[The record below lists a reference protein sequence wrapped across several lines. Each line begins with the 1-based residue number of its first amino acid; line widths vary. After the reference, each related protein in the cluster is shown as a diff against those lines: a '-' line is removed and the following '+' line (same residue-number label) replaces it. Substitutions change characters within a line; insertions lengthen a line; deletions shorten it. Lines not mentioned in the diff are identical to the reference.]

1 MNQLYDLSKVYMEQ
15 IASVDESATGGY
27 RIEEGLRSAVKR
39 LLGGGKKEAEAP
51 KPESRGDQLRKKYN
65 VGPEKSDTSA
75 KRQILDRSRARA
87 KKDEKDYGDKPFQKQ
102 VAQKSKA
109 AHDRYLKAGYSK
121 YGADDARGSGNKA
134 RKRAAA
140 LNREEFEFIVN
151 ALIEEGYDLSSYT
164 WDEMYEVCLD
174 EAVKGQ
180 DTEVRKAASA
190 ERRAGDT
197 LTKKLPPYKGK
208 EFGKYQ
214 GDQISYIDKKTK
226 GKFIPGMAT
235 NEALDP
241 VGQEDADIDN
251 DGKKNTK
258 SDKYLT
264 NRRKVRGVAIRKE
277 SFSNWRQDLSEVM
290 DTVDA
295 PDDEY
300 QKQIKEKKIQN
311 KIKINPDFKEA
322 VEEIGGQLIEMIE
335 VEEGYQEI
343 DREKETKMYRRAG
356 NLARTSLSSKGK
368 EKEDAR
374 NKSAK
379 IVSAIT
385 RQKENERFNRIGQ
398 SPAHNEEFE
407 IDEAEGSYGQTPK
420 ASAAYGSLA
429 NKRRNTPASEYP
441 QRGAK
446 KVAVKSAERHMSR
459 SENPDAG
466 NRGKQSTKP
475 HWTSDSRKGMTQK
488 DRNWRR
494 GADEYGHSGYDGEGG
509 GGSLPKGKKLERQKK
524 TGVSA
529 ESFDYVNIELDE
541 KTLTSAETAKKEEIV
556 KSMKK
561 SLSGFKSRYGKDAKS
576 VMYAT
581 ATKQAKKLREAIADQ
596 ASLSPQELQKQRQ
609 KATLDTQIATLR
621 KQSLSRAEKPAV
633 TQEGTVDDALAM
645 VRASVAKKHGAASIV
660 GSPEN
665 KAAQAAQ
672 KPSQQPKRKL
682 SSYSIPGAPKEKSY
696 ND

>member
-1 MNQLYDLSKVYMEQ
+1 MSMNQLYDLSKVYMEQ
-15 IASVDESATGGY
+15 IASVDESAIGDRARNAVADQRLDAAQKDTQQSVDKLAKREKVTGASASLAAKRVEADVRKSSSYGPQRPKPGTTGGY
-27 RIEEGLRSAVKR
+27 RIEENEIDEAVRGADNELRRAASQER
-39 LLGGGKKEAEAP
+39 
-51 KPESRGDQLRKKYN
+51 QT
-65 VGPEKSDTSA
+65 EKTT
-75 KRQILDRSRARA
+75 
-87 KKDEKDYGDKPFQKQ
+87 EKDYRTKG
-102 VAQKSKA
+102 
-109 AHDRYLKAGYSK
+109 R
-121 YGADDARGSGNKA
+121 SGNTKTGP
-134 RKRAAA
+134 K
-140 LNREEFEFIVN
+140 
-151 ALIEEGYDLSSYT
+151 LSTTPHPKSVVKNYA
-164 WDEMYEVCLD
+164 DQ
-174 EAVKGQ
+174 EANSI
-180 DTEVRKAASA
+180 AWH
-190 ERRAGDT
+190 
-197 LTKKLPPYKGK
+197 
-208 EFGKYQ
+208 
-214 GDQISYIDKKTK
+214 DKKSK

-398 SPAHNEEFE
+398 SPAHNEEFVDE
-407 IDEAEGSYGQTPK
+407 GMHKDAETGEVVSKAVPGKTYYPAQPMKKTSVAIEKEKKQKNEEFELDEAEGSYGQTPK
-420 ASAAYGSLA
+420 ASAAYGALA

-475 HWTSDSRKGMTQK
+475 YWTSDSRKGMTQK

-541 KTLTSAETAKKEEIV
+541 KTLTSAETAKKEQIV

-561 SLSGFKSRYGKDAKS
+561 NFAGFKSSYGKDAKS

-581 ATKQAKKLREAIADQ
+581 ATKQAKKVA
-596 ASLSPQELQKQRQ
+596 
-609 KATLDTQIATLR
+609 
-621 KQSLSRAEKPAV
+621 
-633 TQEGTVDDALAM
+633 EGTAEDALAM
-645 VRASVAKKHGAASIV
+645 VRASVAKKHGAASII

-672 KPSQQPKRKL
+672 KKPTEQPKRKL

>member
-1 MNQLYDLSKVYMEQ
+1 MSMNQLYDLSKVYMEQ
-15 IASVDESATGGY
+15 IASVDESAIGDRARNAVADQRLDAAQKDTQQSVDKLAKREKVTGASASLAAKRVEADVRKSSSYGPQRPKPGTTGGY
-27 RIEEGLRSAVKR
+27 RIEENEIDEAVRGADNELRRAASQER
-39 LLGGGKKEAEAP
+39 
-51 KPESRGDQLRKKYN
+51 QT
-65 VGPEKSDTSA
+65 EKTT
-75 KRQILDRSRARA
+75 
-87 KKDEKDYGDKPFQKQ
+87 EKDYRTKG
-102 VAQKSKA
+102 
-109 AHDRYLKAGYSK
+109 R
-121 YGADDARGSGNKA
+121 SGNTKTGP
-134 RKRAAA
+134 K
-140 LNREEFEFIVN
+140 
-151 ALIEEGYDLSSYT
+151 LSTTPHPKSVVKNYA
-164 WDEMYEVCLD
+164 DQ
-174 EAVKGQ
+174 EANSI
-180 DTEVRKAASA
+180 AWH
-190 ERRAGDT
+190 
-197 LTKKLPPYKGK
+197 
-208 EFGKYQ
+208 
-214 GDQISYIDKKTK
+214 DKKSK

-398 SPAHNEEFE
+398 SPAHNEEFVDE
-407 IDEAEGSYGQTPK
+407 GMHKDAETGEVVSKAVPGKTYYPAQPMKKTSVAIEKEKKQKNEEFELDEAEGSYGQTPK
-420 ASAAYGSLA
+420 ASAAYGALA

-475 HWTSDSRKGMTQK
+475 YWTSDSRKGMTQK

-541 KTLTSAETAKKEEIV
+541 KTLTSAETAKKEQIV

-561 SLSGFKSRYGKDAKS
+561 NLAGFKSRYGERAKE

-581 ATKQAKKLREAIADQ
+581 ATKQAKKVA
-596 ASLSPQELQKQRQ
+596 
-609 KATLDTQIATLR
+609 
-621 KQSLSRAEKPAV
+621 
-633 TQEGTVDDALAM
+633 EGTAEDALAM

-672 KPSQQPKRKL
+672 KKPTEQPKRKL

>member
-1 MNQLYDLSKVYMEQ
+1 MSMNQLYDLSKVYMEQ
-15 IASVDESATGGY
+15 IASVDESAIGDRARNAVADQRLDAAQKDTQQSVDKLAKREKVTGASASLAAKRVEADVRKSSSYGPQRPKPGTTGGY
-27 RIEEGLRSAVKR
+27 RIEEN
-39 LLGGGKKEAEAP
+39 E
-51 KPESRGDQLRKKYN
+51 
-65 VGPEKSDTSA
+65 
-75 KRQILDRSRARA
+75 I
-87 KKDEKDYGDKPFQKQ
+87 
-102 VAQKSKA
+102 
-109 AHDRYLKAGYSK
+109 
-121 YGADDARGSGNKA
+121 
-134 RKRAAA
+134 
-140 LNREEFEFIVN
+140 
-151 ALIEEGYDLSSYT
+151 
-164 WDEMYEVCLD
+164 D

-180 DTEVRKAASA
+180 DTEMRKAASA

-264 NRRKVRGVAIRKE
+264 NRRKVRSVAIRKE

-290 DTVDA
+290 DTVDS
-295 PDDEY
+295 PDDEN

-398 SPAHNEEFE
+398 SPAHNEEFVDE
-407 IDEAEGSYGQTPK
+407 GMHKDAETGEVVSKAVPGKTYYPAQPMKKTSVAIEKEKKQKNEEYGGGMKKGGSYDKGYAAMQKQVEKLDKGEEPATAKRYREMKKEELELDEAEGSYGQTPK
-420 ASAAYGSLA
+420 ASAAYGALA
-429 NKRRNTPASEYP
+429 NRRRNTPASEYA

-446 KVAVKSAERHMSR
+446 KVAVKSAEKHMSR

-561 SLSGFKSRYGKDAKS
+561 NLAGFKSRYGKDAKS

-581 ATKQAKKLREAIADQ
+581 ATKQAKKVA
-596 ASLSPQELQKQRQ
+596 
-609 KATLDTQIATLR
+609 
-621 KQSLSRAEKPAV
+621 
-633 TQEGTVDDALAM
+633 EGTAEDALAM

>member
-1 MNQLYDLSKVYMEQ
+1 LAKREKVTG
-15 IASVDESATGGY
+15 ASASLAAKRVEADVRKSSSYGPQRPKPGTTGGY
-27 RIEEGLRSAVKR
+27 RIEEN
-39 LLGGGKKEAEAP
+39 E
-51 KPESRGDQLRKKYN
+51 
-65 VGPEKSDTSA
+65 
-75 KRQILDRSRARA
+75 I
-87 KKDEKDYGDKPFQKQ
+87 
-102 VAQKSKA
+102 
-109 AHDRYLKAGYSK
+109 
-121 YGADDARGSGNKA
+121 
-134 RKRAAA
+134 
-140 LNREEFEFIVN
+140 
-151 ALIEEGYDLSSYT
+151 
-164 WDEMYEVCLD
+164 D

-264 NRRKVRGVAIRKE
+264 NRRKVRGVAIKKE

-295 PDDEY
+295 PDDQY

-407 IDEAEGSYGQTPK
+407 LDEAEGSYGQTPK

-475 HWTSDSRKGMTQK
+475 HWTSDTRKGMTQK

-529 ESFDYVNIELDE
+529 ESYDLYVDEGMHKDAETGEVVSKAVPGKTYYPAQPMKKTSVAIEKEKRMKKEELELDE
-541 KTLTSAETAKKEEIV
+541 KTLTSAETAKKEQIV

-561 SLSGFKSRYGKDAKS
+561 NFAGFKSSYGKDAKS

-633 TQEGTVDDALAM
+633 TQEGTAEDALAM

-672 KPSQQPKRKL
+672 PKPAKSNRKL
-682 SSYSIPGAPKEKSY
+682 QGYSIPGAPKEKSY

>member
-1 MNQLYDLSKVYMEQ
+1 MNPLNDLSKVYMEQ
-15 IASVDESATGGY
+15 IASVDE
-27 RIEEGLRSAVKR
+27 
-39 LLGGGKKEAEAP
+39 
-51 KPESRGDQLRKKYN
+51 
-65 VGPEKSDTSA
+65 
-75 KRQILDRSRARA
+75 
-87 KKDEKDYGDKPFQKQ
+87 
-102 VAQKSKA
+102 
-109 AHDRYLKAGYSK
+109 
-121 YGADDARGSGNKA
+121 
-134 RKRAAA
+134 
-140 LNREEFEFIVN
+140 
-151 ALIEEGYDLSSYT
+151 
-164 WDEMYEVCLD
+164 
-174 EAVKGQ
+174 AVKGQ
-180 DTEVRKAASA
+180 DTELRRAASS
-190 ERRAGDT
+190 ERASERKEKGGKSPKIPGREGPSAGKTYADYQEISIKSHDK
-197 LTKKLPPYKGK
+197 LTKKNKNVVGLV
-208 EFGKYQ
+208 
-214 GDQISYIDKKTK
+214 TK
-226 GKFIPGMAT
+226 
-235 NEALDP
+235 EALDP

-264 NRRKVRGVAIRKE
+264 NRRKVRGVAIKKE

-398 SPAHNEEFE
+398 SPAHNEEFVDE
-407 IDEAEGSYGQTPK
+407 NRMASRMEKMPSAPAKVGKATHSIKDISPSKPPTPEEKAKARKALGLDEAEGSYGQTPK

-509 GGSLPKGKKLERQKK
+509 GGSLPKGKKLERQRK

-529 ESFDYVNIELDE
+529 ESYDLYVDEGMHRDADTGEVVSKAVPGKTYYPAQPMKKTSVAIEKEKRMKNEEFELDE

-561 SLSGFKSRYGKDAKS
+561 NLAGFKSRYGKDAKS

-581 ATKQAKKLREAIADQ
+581 ATKQAKKVA
-596 ASLSPQELQKQRQ
+596 
-609 KATLDTQIATLR
+609 
-621 KQSLSRAEKPAV
+621 
-633 TQEGTVDDALAM
+633 EGTAEDALAM
-645 VRASVAKKHGAASIV
+645 VRASVAKKHGAASII

-672 KPSQQPKRKL
+672 KKPTEQPKRKL

>member
-1 MNQLYDLSKVYMEQ
+1 MSMNPLNDLSKVYMEQ
-15 IASVDESATGGY
+15 IASVDESAIGDRAKNAVADQRLDAAQRDTQQSVDKLAKREKVTGASASLAAKRVEADVRKSSSYGPQRPKPGTTGGY
-27 RIEEGLRSAVKR
+27 RIEEN
-39 LLGGGKKEAEAP
+39 E
-51 KPESRGDQLRKKYN
+51 
-65 VGPEKSDTSA
+65 
-75 KRQILDRSRARA
+75 I
-87 KKDEKDYGDKPFQKQ
+87 
-102 VAQKSKA
+102 
-109 AHDRYLKAGYSK
+109 
-121 YGADDARGSGNKA
+121 
-134 RKRAAA
+134 
-140 LNREEFEFIVN
+140 
-151 ALIEEGYDLSSYT
+151 
-164 WDEMYEVCLD
+164 D

-264 NRRKVRGVAIRKE
+264 NRRKVRGVAIKKE

-295 PDDEY
+295 PDDQY

-407 IDEAEGSYGQTPK
+407 
-420 ASAAYGSLA
+420 
-429 NKRRNTPASEYP
+429 
-441 QRGAK
+441 
-446 KVAVKSAERHMSR
+446 
-459 SENPDAG
+459 
-466 NRGKQSTKP
+466 
-475 HWTSDSRKGMTQK
+475 
-488 DRNWRR
+488 
-494 GADEYGHSGYDGEGG
+494 
-509 GGSLPKGKKLERQKK
+509 
-524 TGVSA
+524 
-529 ESFDYVNIELDE
+529 LDE
-541 KTLTSAETAKKEEIV
+541 KTLTSAETAKKEQIV

-561 SLSGFKSRYGKDAKS
+561 NFAGFKSSYGKDAKS

-609 KATLDTQIATLR
+609 KATLDTQIAMLR
-621 KQSLSRAEKPAV
+621 KQSLSRAEKPTV
-633 TQEGTVDDALAM
+633 TQESTADDALAM

-672 KPSQQPKRKL
+672 KPTEQPKRKL
-682 SSYSIPGAPKEKSY
+682 PSYSIPGAPKEKSY

>member
-1 MNQLYDLSKVYMEQ
+1 MSMNQLYDLSKVYMEQ
-15 IASVDESATGGY
+15 IASVDE
-27 RIEEGLRSAVKR
+27 
-39 LLGGGKKEAEAP
+39 
-51 KPESRGDQLRKKYN
+51 
-65 VGPEKSDTSA
+65 
-75 KRQILDRSRARA
+75 
-87 KKDEKDYGDKPFQKQ
+87 
-102 VAQKSKA
+102 
-109 AHDRYLKAGYSK
+109 
-121 YGADDARGSGNKA
+121 
-134 RKRAAA
+134 
-140 LNREEFEFIVN
+140 
-151 ALIEEGYDLSSYT
+151 
-164 WDEMYEVCLD
+164 
-174 EAVKGQ
+174 AVKGQ
-180 DTEVRKAASA
+180 DTEMRKAASA

-264 NRRKVRGVAIRKE
+264 NRRKVRSVAIKNE
-277 SFSNWRQDLSEVM
+277 GFSNWRQDLSEVM
-290 DTVDA
+290 DTVDS
-295 PDDEY
+295 PDDEN

-398 SPAHNEEFE
+398 SPSHNEEVGGGMKKGGSYDKGYAAMQKQVE
-407 IDEAEGSYGQTPK
+407 KLDKGEEPATAKRYREMKKEELELDEAEGSYGQTPK
-420 ASAAYGSLA
+420 AQQKMGELA
-429 NKRRNTPASEYP
+429 NKRRNTPASEYSE
-441 QRGAK
+441 RGEKKK
-446 KVAVKSAERHMSR
+446 KVDSASRHFNRMG
-459 SENPDAG
+459 NPDAG
-466 NRGKQSTKP
+466 NKGKKSSRP
-475 HWTSDSRKGMTQK
+475 YYPAGRKGMTQK
-488 DRNWRR
+488 DRDWSR

-541 KTLTSAETAKKEEIV
+541 KTLTSAETAKKEQIV

-561 SLSGFKSRYGKDAKS
+561 NFAGFKSSYGKDAKS

-633 TQEGTVDDALAM
+633 TQEATADDALAM
-645 VRASVAKKHGAASIV
+645 VRASIAKKHGAASIV

-665 KAAQAAQ
+665 KAAQAAQAAQ

>member
-15 IASVDESATGGY
+15 IASVDESAIGDRARNAVADQRLDAAQKDTQQSVDKLAKREKVTGASASLAAKRVEADVRKSSSYGPQRPKPGTTGGY
-27 RIEEGLRSAVKR
+27 RIEENEIDEAVRGADNELRRAASQER
-39 LLGGGKKEAEAP
+39 
-51 KPESRGDQLRKKYN
+51 QT
-65 VGPEKSDTSA
+65 EKTT
-75 KRQILDRSRARA
+75 
-87 KKDEKDYGDKPFQKQ
+87 EKDYRTKG
-102 VAQKSKA
+102 
-109 AHDRYLKAGYSK
+109 R
-121 YGADDARGSGNKA
+121 SGNTKTGP
-134 RKRAAA
+134 K
-140 LNREEFEFIVN
+140 
-151 ALIEEGYDLSSYT
+151 LSTTPHPKSVVKNYA
-164 WDEMYEVCLD
+164 DQ
-174 EAVKGQ
+174 EANSI
-180 DTEVRKAASA
+180 AWH
-190 ERRAGDT
+190 
-197 LTKKLPPYKGK
+197 
-208 EFGKYQ
+208 
-214 GDQISYIDKKTK
+214 DKKSK

-398 SPAHNEEFE
+398 SPAHNEEFVDE
-407 IDEAEGSYGQTPK
+407 GMHKDAETGEVVSKAVPGKTYYPAQPMKKTSVAIEKEKKQKNEEFELDEAEGSYGQTPK
-420 ASAAYGSLA
+420 ASAAYGALA

-541 KTLTSAETAKKEEIV
+541 KTLTSAETAKKEQIV

-561 SLSGFKSRYGKDAKS
+561 NFAGFKSRYGKDAKS

-581 ATKQAKKLREAIADQ
+581 ATKQAKKVA
-596 ASLSPQELQKQRQ
+596 
-609 KATLDTQIATLR
+609 
-621 KQSLSRAEKPAV
+621 
-633 TQEGTVDDALAM
+633 EGTAEDALAM
-645 VRASVAKKHGAASIV
+645 VRASVAKKHGAASII

-672 KPSQQPKRKL
+672 KKPTEQPKRKL

>member
-1 MNQLYDLSKVYMEQ
+1 MSMNQLYDLSKVYMEQ
-15 IASVDESATGGY
+15 IASVDESAIGDRARNAVADQRLDAAQKDTQQSVDKLAKREKVTGASASLAAKRVEADVRKSSSYGPQRPKPGTTGAY
-27 RIEEGLRSAVKR
+27 RIEEN
-39 LLGGGKKEAEAP
+39 E
-51 KPESRGDQLRKKYN
+51 
-65 VGPEKSDTSA
+65 
-75 KRQILDRSRARA
+75 I
-87 KKDEKDYGDKPFQKQ
+87 
-102 VAQKSKA
+102 
-109 AHDRYLKAGYSK
+109 
-121 YGADDARGSGNKA
+121 
-134 RKRAAA
+134 
-140 LNREEFEFIVN
+140 
-151 ALIEEGYDLSSYT
+151 
-164 WDEMYEVCLD
+164 D

-180 DTEVRKAASA
+180 DTEMRKAASA

-197 LTKKLPPYKGK
+197 LTKKLPPSKGK

-343 DREKETKMYRRAG
+343 DREKESKMYRRAG

-398 SPAHNEEFE
+398 SPAHNEEFVDE
-407 IDEAEGSYGQTPK
+407 GMHKDAETGEVVSKAVPGKTYYPAQPMKKTSVAIEKEKKQKNEEFELDEAEGSYGQTPK
-420 ASAAYGSLA
+420 ASAAYGALA

-475 HWTSDSRKGMTQK
+475 YWTSDSRKGMTQK

-541 KTLTSAETAKKEEIV
+541 KTLTSAETAKKEQIV

-561 SLSGFKSRYGKDAKS
+561 NSCW
-576 VMYAT
+576 V
-581 ATKQAKKLREAIADQ
+581 
-596 ASLSPQELQKQRQ
+596 
-609 KATLDTQIATLR
+609 
-621 KQSLSRAEKPAV
+621 
-633 TQEGTVDDALAM
+633 
-645 VRASVAKKHGAASIV
+645 
-660 GSPEN
+660 
-665 KAAQAAQ
+665 
-672 KPSQQPKRKL
+672 
-682 SSYSIPGAPKEKSY
+682 
-696 ND
+696 

>member
-1 MNQLYDLSKVYMEQ
+1 MSMNQLYDLSKVYMEQ
-15 IASVDESATGGY
+15 IASVDESAIGDRARNAVADQRLDAAQKDTQQSVDKLAKREKVTGASASLAAKRVEGDVRKSNNYGPQRPKPGTTGGY
-27 RIEEGLRSAVKR
+27 RIEENEIDEAVRGADNELRRAASQER
-39 LLGGGKKEAEAP
+39 
-51 KPESRGDQLRKKYN
+51 QT
-65 VGPEKSDTSA
+65 EKTT
-75 KRQILDRSRARA
+75 
-87 KKDEKDYGDKPFQKQ
+87 EKDYRTKG
-102 VAQKSKA
+102 
-109 AHDRYLKAGYSK
+109 R
-121 YGADDARGSGNKA
+121 SGNTKTGP
-134 RKRAAA
+134 K
-140 LNREEFEFIVN
+140 
-151 ALIEEGYDLSSYT
+151 LSTTPHPKSVVKNYA
-164 WDEMYEVCLD
+164 DQ
-174 EAVKGQ
+174 EANSI
-180 DTEVRKAASA
+180 AWH
-190 ERRAGDT
+190 
-197 LTKKLPPYKGK
+197 
-208 EFGKYQ
+208 
-214 GDQISYIDKKTK
+214 DKKSK
-226 GKFIPGMAT
+226 GKFIPGMVK

-264 NRRKVRGVAIRKE
+264 NRRKVRGVAIKKE

-295 PDDEY
+295 PDDQY

-407 IDEAEGSYGQTPK
+407 IDEAIRNPESRKKLRDIMNTDKGRKGDASKGENPRSKYPSERSKQALNLLHGSGETGSKDNPVRSRGGTS
-420 ASAAYGSLA
+420 APPEERSRSAANRKYWAA
-429 NKRRNTPASEYP
+429 NAGPTRD
-441 QRGAK
+441 RGAGNK
-446 KVAVKSAERHMSR
+446 AARRAAELSKEEYQVDEGMHKDAETGEVVSKAV
-459 SENPDAG
+459 P
-466 NRGKQSTKP
+466 GKTYYPAQP
-475 HWTSDSRKGMTQK
+475 M
-488 DRNWRR
+488 
-494 GADEYGHSGYDGEGG
+494 
-509 GGSLPKGKKLERQKK
+509 KK
-524 TGVSA
+524 TSVA
-529 ESFDYVNIELDE
+529 IEKEKRMKKEEVELDE
-541 KTLTSAETAKKEEIV
+541 KTLTSAETAKKEQIV

-561 SLSGFKSRYGKDAKS
+561 NLAGFKSRYGERAKE

-633 TQEGTVDDALAM
+633 TQEATADDALAM
-645 VRASVAKKHGAASIV
+645 VRASIAKKHGAASIV